1 MIFPV
6 IELVDRYVIA
16 KLKNIKTNGANQT
29 EYDFYHKQ
37 FVLGEYDL
45 DLIKEEIQKLF
56 DIHSGIWMLEAELK
70 SGREAELSLEELGL
84 RAIKIRDLNN
94 QRIKLKNIIAEKL
107 GCRVIEIK
115 KDHLSE

>member
-16 KLKNIKTNGANQT
+16 KLKHIKTGGANQT

-37 FVLGEYDL
+37 FVLGEYNL
-45 DLIKEEIQKLF
+45 DLVTDEIQNLYN
-56 DIHSGIWMLEAELK
+56 IHNNIWMLEAELK

-94 QRIKLKNIIAEKL
+94 QRIKLKNTIADKL
-107 GCRVIEIK
+107 GCQVKEIK